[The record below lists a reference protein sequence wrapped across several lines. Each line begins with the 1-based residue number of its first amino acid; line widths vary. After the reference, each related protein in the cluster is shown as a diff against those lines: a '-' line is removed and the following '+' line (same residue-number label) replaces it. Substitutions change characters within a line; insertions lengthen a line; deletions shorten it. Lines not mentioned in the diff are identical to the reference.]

1 MVFLS
6 DVPTYNADPTLISYY
21 IKASSV
27 NIKNNS
33 DLKSF
38 EYELEETNIINW
50 EPTKTKKKK
59 SRNIIIKDNV
69 QNE

>member
-6 DVPTYNADPTLISYY
+6 DVPIYNADSTLISYY
-21 IKASSV
+21 LKASSYL
-27 NIKNNS
+27 KNNS
-33 DLKSF
+33 DQKLF
-38 EYELEETNIINW
+38 EYELEEFNIMNW

-59 SRNIIIKDNV
+59 SRNKVIQDNV